1 MSTRNLLLCRR
12 VFGILQQLN
21 GLPVIKTHDLEIIAK
36 HGMTSSKR
44 FMLGILLGGM
54 TVFLAACKDQIT
66 DPNTNPIVFPAS
78 NVSFSQHVQP
88 LFTQRCAFVGCH
100 AGSNPMAGL
109 DLSSPAYNALLN
121 HQPRLFTVGASGNSL
136 LIERLDGR
144 IAPQM
149 PFNSQPLNTNQL
161 AGMKKWIDEGAKN
174 N

>member
-1 MSTRNLLLCRR
+1 
-12 VFGILQQLN
+12 
-21 GLPVIKTHDLEIIAK
+21 
-36 HGMTSSKR
+36 
-44 FMLGILLGGM
+44 
-54 TVFLAACKDQIT
+54 
-66 DPNTNPIVFPAS
+66 
-78 NVSFSQHVQP
+78 
-88 LFTQRCAFVGCH
+88 
-100 AGSNPMAGL
+100 MAGL